1 MLPKCFSFYSLPEVY
16 ESPMTLYPHQL
27 MVFQFQ
33 KLLPNWVIISD
44 FGGRYNFPLNI
55 MFSIVCFFCRY
66 EMWYRGH
73 LCHLILLIMFTKKW
87 LNSFLA
93 SMKQSHGWAFQKAL
107 VVKNLLASPGGTRD
121 MGLIPE
127 SGRSPGGR
135 NGSPLQCSCLEDP
148 EDRGAW
154 RAAVLGVGK
163 SQTGLSS

>member
-1 MLPKCFSFYSLPEVY
+1 MLFILLFTRSLWKSHDSIS
-16 ESPMTLYPHQL
+16 SPTYGIPISKT
-27 MVFQFQ
+27 FA
-33 KLLPNWVIISD
+33 KLSHISD

-154 RAAVLGVGK
+154 RAAVLGVAK